1 MPRCKNCDTKFE
13 KRYPNQMGALS
24 FCLESD
30 ECTEAF
36 WKAVKEKRIKDAQ
49 KKKRQFKKDNE
60 TVQELMKRAQKVF
73 NEYIRLRDKGKPC
86 ISCNGKLGAK
96 YDAGHY
102 VSSGSSKALTF
113 DENNVHAQCVACNQH
128 KHGNLI
134 SYREGLIERIGLVWV
149 QHLELRRHDSIKY
162 TRNELQQII
171 TEYKQKVKNL
181 K

>member
-1 MPRCKNCDTKFE
+1 MRCKHCKDKFE
-13 KRYPNQMGALS
+13 TKQFNRK
-24 FCLESD
+24 FCYKD
-30 ECTEAF
+30 ECNNAYFEYLKDQAIK
-36 WKAVKEKRIKDAQ
+36 KAQQKRTQYNKDT
-49 KKKRQFKKDNE
+49 E
-60 TVQELMKRAQKVF
+60 TVQQLMKRAQKVF
-73 NEYIRLRDKGKPC
+73 NEYIRLRDKGKAC
-86 ISCNGKLGAK
+86 ISCSGKLGAK

-113 DENNVHAQCVACNQH
+113 NENNVHAQCVACNQH

-134 SYREGLIERIGLVWV
+134 SYREGLIERIGIVWV

-162 TRNELQQII
+162 TRDELQQII

>member
-1 MPRCKNCDTKFE
+1 MRCKHCKDKFE
-13 KRYPNQMGALS
+13 PKQFNRKY
-24 FCLESD
+24 CYKD
-30 ECTEAF
+30 ECNDAYFEWLKDQAIK
-36 WKAVKEKRIKDAQ
+36 KAQRKRTQYNKDT
-49 KKKRQFKKDNE
+49 E
-60 TVQELMKRAQKVF
+60 TVQQLMKRAQKVF

-134 SYREGLIERIGLVWV
+134 SYREGLIERIGIVWV